1 MKYVCPPAFSLP
13 FPQNSYGNQLG
24 PSFQVWMIL
33 VQMDYALFS
42 SKKQILF
49 DDKRFPLK
57 IENRERTDKRG
68 TFIQE
73 AISWFIKLQN
83 ESSWLPR
90 LILQSMG
97 ISGQP
102 ILAQWRK
109 KGPAGKPHK
118 PIPIP
123 PCKTDKPCFQLEWN
137 ENQPG
142 PFAVLFSLPRPA
154 SSPTPHG
161 LWAF

>member
-1 MKYVCPPAFSLP
+1 MWCFQQVTQHLQASVCFTTIPTVLDHRWERGNEIKYVSPPAFSLP
-13 FPQNSYGNQLG
+13 FPQNLYGNQLG

-73 AISWFIKLQN
+73 AISWFIKPQN

-102 ILAQWRK
+102 VLAQWRK
-109 KGPAGKPHK
+109 KGPGGNPHK

-123 PCKTDKPCFQLEWN
+123 PCKTD
-137 ENQPG
+137 
-142 PFAVLFSLPRPA
+142 
-154 SSPTPHG
+154 
-161 LWAF
+161 